1 MKSLIITI
9 NYNQHKNLAELFP
22 LTNVIN
28 LGDLKSI
35 SYFKDSSW
43 IAMVVDV
50 DYFPALDLDDIIRET
65 KDYHDKIIFTSN
77 SREKVEYLQKWGK
90 SLDKN
95 QNVIADEILRVYSI
109 LMRKKH
115 EGYIFDYENR
125 TVSDANNVYKIQ
137 NTPFLI
143 LSHLVKNANIVC
155 TREELIEIV
164 YSFELEKGLTT
175 INMLSDARSVDV
187 HIHNLRKTIK
197 DNNIKTVVNEGY
209 MYEDLNQ
216 KKKKKNKIK

>member
-9 NYNQHKNLAELFP
+9 NYNQHRNLAELFP

-28 LGDLKSI
+28 LGDLKPL

-50 DYFPALDLDDIIRET
+50 DYFPALDLDDIVRET
-65 KDYHDKIIFTSN
+65 KGYHDKIIFTSN

-209 MYEDLNQ
+209 MYEDLSQ